1 MAIDSSM
8 LQLYGKPIFTI
19 DGTDDDLQFEQVID
33 FSGGEDDYRR
43 STLIAQN
50 QCQKLVN
57 VIVRDNY
64 EAWTR
69 PGADQFAPPA
79 CAGGGSATGIKTLVY
94 FDTPANKFLLAI
106 CNGVLSACAGQN
118 QSWQSTFTGSAPPGY
133 SGLTG
138 VTGYTA
144 ANTNT
149 QVEIEQGVDAV
160 LISDGVNAMAILDGN
175 LNLGTCTATSSDPP
189 VGANILCWC
198 AGRMFA
204 AGFSGIGGTAVPHD
218 TIAYSALLSFGNGQW
233 NTTTQSFRVGAG
245 DGDPIVA
252 LYPMQDNTLAVLKAN
267 SVWLVNVNPEN
278 TSLPNS
284 DANWQASGL
293 IESLGFGVGC
303 VGKRALCGVGN
314 DVFFM
319 AYDGVRSVQRM
330 QAAAGQWQLS
340 APISQPVQQYI
351 EQINQNAMSGIVAMC
366 YKEFVFFAI
375 PLGTSA
381 VNNAT
386 LVYNTRLGSWLGCWQ
401 NWTPSAWAMSRFN
414 SIPQLLFGDSNGYVN
429 YWKDTASTTDPATY
443 TDNGQNIATTIWT
456 RSFQFLQ
463 AVNDKFPYNCTL
475 RFTAGNTVVSVAAVM
490 DLAQALAWQAQ
501 MQPQGD
507 ILGQHILGPFQ
518 LASVVPVKV
527 EKSLR
532 SCPAFNEMYLS
543 ISTSNGYMQLRN
555 ITVAAFLKAL
565 DN

>member
-69 PGADQFAPPA
+69 PGADPFCPQL
-79 CAGGGSATGIKTLVY
+79 GQSGSSALPIHTLTY
-94 FDTPANKFLLAI
+94 FDTPANKFILAI
-106 CNGVLSACAGQN
+106 CNGILSACAGQN
-118 QSWQSTFTGSAPPGY
+118 QAWQTSFTAGTQGGPA
-133 SGLTG
+133 T
-138 VTGYTA
+138 YTA

-149 QVEIEQGVDAV
+149 QVEIEQGVDTV
-160 LISDGVNAMAILDGN
+160 LISDGVNAMAILDGS
-175 LNLGTCTATSSDPP
+175 LNLTACTTGANDPP
-189 VGANILCWC
+189 VGATILCWHT
-198 AGRMFA
+198 GRMFA
-204 AGFSGIGGTAVPHD
+204 AGFSGIGAGAVPRD
-218 TIAYSALLSFGNGQW
+218 TVAVSNLLAFGNGQW
-233 NTTTQSFRVGAG
+233 NLTTRSFRVGDG
-245 DGDPIVA
+245 DGDPIIA
-252 LYPMQDNTLAVLKAN
+252 LYSMQDSNLAVFKAN
-267 SVWLVNVNPEN
+267 SIWLVSTPA
-278 TSLPNS
+278 SA
-284 DANWQASGL
+284 DASGFGATTDV
-293 IESLGFGVGC
+293 ESVAFGVGC
-303 VGKRALCGVGN
+303 VGKRALCGVAN
-314 DVFFM
+314 DIFFM
-319 AYDGVRSVQRM
+319 AQDGVRSLQRM

-351 EQINQNAMSGIVAMC
+351 EQINSAAQAGIVAAS

-375 PLGTSA
+375 PLGTST
-381 VNNAT
+381 VNNAV
-386 LVYNTRLGSWLGCWQ
+386 LVYNTRLSSWLGCWQ
-401 NWTPSAWAMSRFN
+401 NWTPSAWTTSRFN
-414 SIPQLLFGDSNGYVN
+414 SVQQLLFGDSNGYVN
-429 YWKDTASTTDPATY
+429 YWKDAASTTDPATY
-443 TDNGQNIATTIWT
+443 TDNGQNIATTVWT

-475 RFTAGNTVVSVAAVM
+475 RFTAGLGTVSVAAVT
-490 DLAQALAWQAQ
+490 DLAQTLSWQAQ
-501 MQPQGD
+501 LQAAGD

-532 SCPAFNEMYLS
+532 SIPAFNEMYLA
-543 ISTSNGYMQLRN
+543 ISTSSGYMQLRN

>member
-43 STLIAQN
+43 STLIGAN

-69 PGADQFAPPA
+69 PGADLFAPNIAAYPVR
-79 CAGGGSATGIKTLVY
+79 TLTY

-106 CNGVLSACAGQN
+106 CNGILSACGGQN
-118 QSWQSTFTGSAPPGY
+118 QAWQSSFAGGAT
-133 SGLTG
+133 
-138 VTGYTA
+138 YTA

-149 QVEIEQGVDAV
+149 QVEICQGVDTA
-160 LISDGVNAMAILDGN
+160 LISDGTNALAILDGS
-175 LNLGTCTATSSDPP
+175 LNLTTCTTGATDPP
-189 VGANILCWC
+189 VGATILCWHT
-198 AGRMFA
+198 GRMFA
-204 AGFSGIGGTAVPHD
+204 AGFSGIGGGAVPRD
-218 TIAYSALLSFGNGQW
+218 TIAVSNLLAFGNGQW
-233 NTTTQSFRVGAG
+233 NLTTRSFRVGDG

-252 LYPMQDNTLAVLKAN
+252 LYSMQDSNLAVFKAN
-267 SVWLVNVNPEN
+267 SVWLVNTP
-278 TSLPNS
+278 
-284 DANWQASGL
+284 ASADSSGFSSSTDV
-293 IESLGFGVGC
+293 ESVAFGVGC
-303 VGKRALCGVGN
+303 VGKRALCGVAN
-314 DVFFM
+314 DIFFM
-319 AYDGVRSVQRM
+319 AADGVRSLQRM

-340 APISQPVQQYI
+340 APMSQPVQKYI
-351 EQINQNAMSGIVAMC
+351 EQINPAAQSGIVATS

-375 PLGTSA
+375 PLGTST
-381 VNNAT
+381 VNNAV

-401 NWTPSAWAMSRFN
+401 NWTPSAWAVSRFN
-414 SIPQLLFGDSNGYVN
+414 AVQQLLFGDSNGNVN
-429 YWKDTASTTDPATY
+429 YWKDGQSVTDPATY
-443 TDNGQNIATTIWT
+443 TDNGVNIATTIWT

-463 AVNDKFPYNCTL
+463 AVNNKFPYNCTL
-475 RFTAGNTVVSVAAVM
+475 RFTAGNAVVSLAAVM
-490 DLAQALAWQAQ
+490 DLAQALAWQSGL
-501 MQPQGD
+501 QPVGD
-507 ILGQHILGPFQ
+507 ILGQHKLGPFQ
-518 LASVVPVKV
+518 LATVKPSKV

-543 ISTSNGYMQLRN
+543 ISTSSGYMQLRN

>member
-50 QCQKLVN
+50 QCQKLIN

-69 PGADQFAPPA
+69 PGADWFTPGAVSTA
-79 CAGGGSATGIKTLVY
+79 ATVRTLTY
-94 FDTPANKFLLAI
+94 FDTPANKFILAV
-106 CNGVLSACAGQN
+106 CNGILSACAGQN
-118 QSWQSTFTGSAPPGY
+118 QPWQSSFTAGTQGGS
-133 SGLTG
+133 T
-138 VTGYTA
+138 TYTA

-149 QVEIEQGVDAV
+149 QVEIEQGVDTV

-175 LNLGTCTATSSDPP
+175 LNLTTCTTGANDPP
-189 VGANILCWC
+189 VGATILCWHT
-198 AGRMFA
+198 GRMFA
-204 AGFSGIGGTAVPHD
+204 AGFSGIGANAVPRD
-218 TIAYSALLSFGNGQW
+218 TIAVSNLLAFGNGQW
-233 NTTTQSFRVGAG
+233 NLTTRSFRVGDG
-245 DGDPIVA
+245 DGDPIIA
-252 LYPMQDNTLAVLKAN
+252 LYAMQDSNLAVFKAN
-267 SVWLVNVNPEN
+267 SIWLVNTPATVDSTQFPVSG
-278 TSLPNS
+278 TS
-284 DANWQASGL
+284 ASVDV
-293 IESLGFGVGC
+293 ESVAFGVGC
-303 VGKRALCGVGN
+303 VGKRALCGVAN
-314 DVFFM
+314 DIFFM
-319 AYDGVRSVQRM
+319 AQDGVRSLQRM

-351 EQINQNAMSGIVAMC
+351 EQINSAAQSGIVAAS

-375 PLGTSA
+375 PLGTSM
-381 VNNAT
+381 VNNAV

-401 NWTPSAWAMSRFN
+401 NWTPSAWTTSRFN
-414 SIPQLLFGDSNGYVN
+414 SVQQLLFGDGNGYVN
-429 YWKDTASTTDPATY
+429 YWKDAASTTDPATY
-443 TDNGQNIATTIWT
+443 TDNKQNIATTIWT

-475 RFTAGNTVVSVAAVM
+475 RFTAGLGTVSVAAVT
-490 DLAQALAWQAQ
+490 DLAQTLSWQSQLQA
-501 MQPQGD
+501 QGD

-518 LASVVPVKV
+518 LASVKPVKV

-532 SCPAFNEMYLS
+532 SIPAFNEMYLT
-543 ISTSNGYMQLRN
+543 ISTSSGYMQLRN